1 MIEAY
6 DSIGDRNLMWS
17 FLNVFKNCLQVHVP
31 HAIPSVQH
39 RVSRHLHWIG
49 ESRVLVLRILS
60 VVQAIYVTLSEKSQV
75 FDVHIFMND
84 QFAKLIIRNR
94 VFLGLVCFVSL
105 VALLFHQFK
114 DVHMLIAKE
123 DERFIVLCGQSCM
136 EGARTHFLAI
146 FRWLDLIDHLLDRFR

>member
-1 MIEAY
+1 M
-6 DSIGDRNLMWS
+6 
-17 FLNVFKNCLQVHVP
+17 
-31 HAIPSVQH
+31 
-39 RVSRHLHWIG
+39 
-49 ESRVLVLRILS
+49 LRILS

-94 VFLGLVCFVSL
+94 VLLGLVCFVSL